1 MTIGYIHS
9 KESFGTVDGPGI
21 RYVLF
26 LQGCP
31 MRCLYCHNPDTWTK
45 KGGTPMSVEQVLDEY
60 GSYRPFLK
68 DGGIT
73 LSGGEPLL
81 QMDFVIEL
89 FKKAKSRHIHT
100 TLDTSGITFDRD
112 NASVLTKFKELI
124 KYTDLFM
131 LDIKHIDTV
140 EHKILTGHR
149 NERILDFLS
158 FLNDNHKN
166 IWIRHVIVPGI
177 TYKKEQLIKLGYE
190 LAKYEYIRDVDI
202 LPYHSMAKKKYE
214 ELKIDY
220 KLKDILD
227 LSIEDA
233 LKAKKIVL
241 AAMKKK
247 KLIDKY

>member
-31 MRCLYCHNPDTWTK
+31 MRCLYCHNPDTWTR

-60 GSYRPFLK
+60 ESYRPFLK

-73 LSGGEPLL
+73 LSGGEPLM

-89 FKKAKSRHIHT
+89 FKKAKSKNIHT
-100 TLDTSGITFDRD
+100 ALDTSGITFDRD
-112 NASVLTKFKELI
+112 NASELSKFKELI

-131 LDIKHIDTV
+131 LDIKHIDPV
-140 EHKILTGHR
+140 GHKILTGHG

-158 FLNDNHKN
+158 FLNDNKKD

-177 TYKKEQLIKLGYE
+177 TYDKNLLIKLGYE
-190 LAKYEYIRDVDI
+190 LAKYDQIRDVDI
-202 LPYHSMAKKKYE
+202 LPYHNMAIVKYE
-214 ELKIDY
+214 KLGIDY
-220 KLKDILD
+220 KLKDLKS
-227 LSIEDA
+227 LSMEDA
-233 LKAKKIVL
+233 IKAKKIVL
-241 AAMKKK
+241 LAMKRARDNK
-247 KLIDKY
+247 

>member
-31 MRCLYCHNPDTWTK
+31 MRCLYCHNPDTWIK
-45 KGGTPMSVEQVLDEY
+45 MGGTPMSVEQVLDEY
-60 GSYRPFLK
+60 ESYRPFLK
-68 DGGIT
+68 DGGLT

-89 FKKAKSRHIHT
+89 FKKAKSKGIHT
-100 TLDTSGITFDRD
+100 TLDTSGITFDKED
-112 NASVLTKFKELI
+112 SALLTKFEELI

-131 LDIKHIDTV
+131 LDIKHIDTNG
-140 EHKILTGHR
+140 HRALTGHG
-149 NERILDFLS
+149 NEKILAFLS
-158 FLNDNHKN
+158 FLNDNKKD

-177 TYKKEQLIKLGYE
+177 TYDKKLLIHLGYE
-190 LAKYEYIRDVDI
+190 LAKYDQIKDVDI
-202 LPYHSMAKKKYE
+202 LPYHNMAIDKYE
-214 ELKIDY
+214 KLGIDY
-220 KLKDILD
+220 KLKGVEP

-241 AAMKKK
+241 IAMKKARK
-247 KLIDKY
+247 E